1 MCTRLLKYNIM
12 SHPSKRKGN
21 AFERELV
28 DDAKALGL
36 EAKRAYASNGLALGQ
51 AETVDLLVGSCRVQA
66 KRRKKIAS
74 DFKVPEGADV
84 VVFREDRGDTFVLLK
99 WEIFLDKIKNKNW

>member
-1 MCTRLLKYNIM
+1 M

-28 DDAKALGL
+28 DEAKAVGL

-51 AETVDLLVGSCRVQA
+51 AETVDLMVGNCRVQA
-66 KRRKKIAS
+66 KRRKKIAA
-74 DFKVPEGADV
+74 DFRVPEGADV
-84 VVFREDRGDTFVLLK
+84 VVFREDHGDTFVLLP
-99 WEIFLDKIKNKNW
+99 WEVFLQKLKNLSW